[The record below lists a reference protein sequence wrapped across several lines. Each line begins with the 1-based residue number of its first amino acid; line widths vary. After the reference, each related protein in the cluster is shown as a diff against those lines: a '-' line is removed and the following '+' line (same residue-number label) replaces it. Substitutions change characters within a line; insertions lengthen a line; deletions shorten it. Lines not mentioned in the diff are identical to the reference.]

1 MKIEFTCVGLDP
13 ALEATIRA
21 AIAPLEA
28 AGVRDV
34 TIVQYTNPGAEA
46 WAAWVTTRDGWSDG
60 VVTGRPFATLA
71 DQFPEFFDKLRRMVA
86 ALGAA

>member
-1 MKIEFTCVGLDP
+1 MEIEFTCVDLDP

-21 AIAPLEA
+21 AIAPLVA
-28 AGVRDV
+28 AGVRDI
-34 TIVQYTNPGAEA
+34 TIVQYTTPGAEA

-71 DQFPEFFDKLRRMVA
+71 DQLPEFLEKLRRMVA
-86 ALGAA
+86 SLAAT